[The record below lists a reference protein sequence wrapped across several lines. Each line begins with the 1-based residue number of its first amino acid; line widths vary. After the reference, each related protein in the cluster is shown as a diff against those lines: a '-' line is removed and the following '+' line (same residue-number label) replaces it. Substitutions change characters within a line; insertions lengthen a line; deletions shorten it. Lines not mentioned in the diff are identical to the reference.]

1 VGVVGVAVKIV
12 RGVLAL
18 RLLCMLCLVLLL

>member
-1 VGVVGVAVKIV
+1 VGVAVKIV